1 MSKNILKEIL
11 LKDKSKIEIRKP
23 KVRDIKA
30 VEHIEKVFEKEVA
43 LLSNL
48 TGKTIAELDDMDWDE
63 YNPMSEV
70 INDFLLSAGK
80 VQKEESA

>member
-1 MSKNILKEIL
+1 MSKNILKEL
-11 LKDKSKIEIRKP
+11 VLKDKSKIEIRKP

-30 VEHIEKVFEKEVA
+30 VDHIENAFEKEVA